1 MYRKDV
7 LGAKGITMPAKPTWQ
22 QVADIAAKVDGAEPG
37 MKGICLRG
45 LPGWGSSSPR

>member
-7 LGAKGITMPAKPTWQ
+7 FAQKGLTMPDHPTWE
-22 QVADIAAKVDGAEPG
+22 QVGQLAAEPSGRPESG

-45 LPGWGSSSPR
+45 LPG